1 MDELD
6 LEPFSKLLR
15 DLLVHPE
22 TRGRRRRAGGQLWQQ
37 DASHYVS
44 RRLGEVESLYGNRWF
59 SSRES
64 PQSGFETVWGR
75 ISPRFVQKCT
85 CSKHIYGWLQHVMML
100 IWQER
105 LSHLSKNM

>member
-15 DLLVHPE
+15 DLLVHPDFSE
-22 TRGRRRRAGGQLWQQ
+22 EDDAALADNFGSKMQAITFRGDYEELKVCIEKNPPKVVLKQFGGESVQ
-37 DASHYVS
+37 DLSKNV
-44 RRLGEVESLYGNRWF
+44 
-59 SSRES
+59 
-64 PQSGFETVWGR
+64 
-75 ISPRFVQKCT
+75 FVT
-85 CSKHIYGWLQHVMML
+85 NIYGWLQHVMML